1 MSFTKL
7 LVLFF
12 AAISLRLQGPSSENG
27 IGRVEV
33 FYKGQWGTICDD
45 NWGINDAAVVCRQ
58 LGYLNALE
66 ALQGGSVPD
75 GSGKIW
81 LDEVQ
86 CKGTEQNL
94 SSCAY
99 TDWGNNDCS
108 HGEDAGVKCSST
120 GKFTNNCIYSA
131 HPNFI
136 SICSHAHRSR
146 CRQDDLQEKYKI

>member
-27 IGRVEV
+27 TGRVEV

-45 NWGINDAAVVCRQ
+45 NWDTNDAAVVCRQ

-66 ALQGGSVPD
+66 ALQGSSVPD

-94 SSCAY
+94 SSC
-99 TDWGNNDCS
+99 THTNWGNNDCS
-108 HGEDAGVKCSST
+108 HGEDAGVQCSST
-120 GKFTNNCIYSA
+120 GKFTNN
-131 HPNFI
+131 
-136 SICSHAHRSR
+136 
-146 CRQDDLQEKYKI
+146 